1 MVVVSDHDEDL
12 VPDEPP
18 VLVVETTR
26 ESDSSCRSSI
36 KLGGSNIVPDRMV
49 SMDVV
54 SGKHTAGLA
63 SSILNLFKN
72 IVGASMLSMS
82 YGVSC
87 AGVVPSV
94 ILCIGFGL
102 LFAYTFGIIGIMCG
116 QARVRGFRQLC
127 EKYFHPKAG
136 IYMDLF
142 LALYAFPACL
152 AYQIFINSVLTK
164 MISELASSPDVFY
177 ASRWFVGITSAML
190 ILLPLCMIDKIQSLT
205 YTSLIGIGAIIYT
218 YIFVAVDLANVNKS
232 GQVSSTDILASAI
245 WWPPSGSVLGLFTI
259 ANIWAACYVV
269 HYNAPQFF
277 YELSRPTNKRM
288 YILSLSANTV
298 VMLFCGSF
306 AILGFARFGM
316 NTQDDLLIGY
326 SGAYAVW
333 VAICVSLVTTYP
345 FVFDAG
351 RRSLISAF
359 SHRMSSRKI
368 WWISTLVIIPTF
380 TVVAIFLKS
389 LGLVIGINGSI
400 CGMTFGLTLPGALL
414 YYKTKTTLN
423 TNPESRK
430 NIYIGIALV
439 LGGILMAVIGM
450 VSLFVDLGHSR

>member
-1 MVVVSDHDEDL
+1 MAVSDEEGI
-12 VPDEPP
+12 PSEPP
-18 VLVVETTR
+18 VLVLETTR
-26 ESDSSCRSSI
+26 ESESSCRSSYQNG
-36 KLGGSNIVPDRMV
+36 KIVNQIPSRLASVDTIT
-49 SMDVV
+49 
-54 SGKHTAGLA
+54 GKHTAGLA

-82 YGVSC
+82 FGVAC

-94 ILCIGFGL
+94 ILCVGFGL
-102 LFAYTFGIIGIMCG
+102 LFAYTFGLIGIMCG
-116 QARVRGFRQLC
+116 QARVRGFRELC

-136 IYMDLF
+136 IYMDMF
-142 LALYAFPACL
+142 MAIYVFPACL
-152 AYQIFINSVLTK
+152 AYQVFINSVLVK
-164 MISELASSPDVFY
+164 MIGELAGSIDVFY
-177 ASRWFVGITSAML
+177 ASRWFVGITTAAL

-232 GQVSSTDILASAI
+232 GQVSSLDILASAI
-245 WWPPSGSVLGLFTI
+245 WWPPTGSVLGVFTL

-277 YELSRPTNKRM
+277 YELAKPTNKRM
-288 YILSLSANTV
+288 YILSLSANTI

-316 NTQDDLLIGY
+316 ATQDDLLVGY
-326 SGAYAVW
+326 SEAYAVW

-359 SHRMSSRKI
+359 SHKFDPKKI
-368 WWISTLVIIPTF
+368 WWLSTLIIIPVF
-380 TVVAIFLKS
+380 TVAGIFLTS
-389 LGLVIGINGSI
+389 LGMIIGINGSI
-400 CGMTFGLTLPGALL
+400 CGMSFGLTLPGALL
-414 YYKTKTTLN
+414 LFKTRKE
-423 TNPESRK
+423 NPEKLSH
-430 NIYIGIALV
+430 IYIGIALI
-439 LGGILMAVIGM
+439 LGGVLMAVVGM
-450 VSLFVDLGHSR
+450 VSLFVDFGHSR